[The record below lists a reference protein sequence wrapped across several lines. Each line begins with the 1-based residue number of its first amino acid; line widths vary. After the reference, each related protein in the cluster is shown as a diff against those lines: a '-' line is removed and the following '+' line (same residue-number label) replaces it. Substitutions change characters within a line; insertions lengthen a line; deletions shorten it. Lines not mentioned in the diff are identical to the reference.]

1 MAFSLN
7 TSNRAP
13 MSEINVTPLVDVML
27 VLLIIFMVT
36 APMMQEGVSVDLP
49 QAQGS
54 PLDKKQE
61 AEQIIIT
68 VAGPDKILV
77 NETAVSEEQL
87 LNTIVEATKKNPNTA
102 VNLRG
107 DKSVPYGTVIR
118 IMAALISAGI
128 QNVGII
134 TVPREESAPSR

>member
-1 MAFSLN
+1 MAFSMN

-36 APMMQEGVSVDLP
+36 APMMQEGVAVDLP
-49 QAQGS
+49 QATGS

-61 AEQIIIT
+61 AEQIFIT

-77 NETAVSEEQL
+77 NEVAVPEDQL
-87 LNTIVEATKKNPNTA
+87 VNKIVEATKKNPLTA
-102 VNLRG
+102 VNLRA
-107 DKSVPYGTVIR
+107 DKNVPYGVFVR
-118 IMAALISAGI
+118 IMGALTSAGI
-128 QNVGII
+128 KDINLI
-134 TVPREESAPSR
+134 TSPQEKTVH